1 MHSEKLGA
9 ARASSA
15 APLVRLVAG
24 AARLAIMDM
33 PKAKTPEERTTKKYK
48 TPDDFLAGPRGPPPD
63 DDPTLYMDENGVDV
77 RTLHEDWD
85 HSTGWWVKPWDTVM
99 REVKRINALEKRR
112 AIFVIRSGERE
123 DYKWFGSG
131 KNWVGEAGN
140 ARPWDPPMTREG
152 NLQAFS
158 SGKYPAIAE
167 IFDSGVGATL
177 SLRPAGLYV
186 PLGAPLRWGVVQQRV
201 VLGRRGDPEPGRY
214 RQICIAILT
223 AKNNHTII
231 GQADGDL
238 HAYEESDRLV
248 VIERDLRPP
257 PPEAAPKAKTPKAA
271 PKAKTP
277 MAAPPAKPASPRVV
291 PPPAVHRPPPMGT
304 FSPPPKQTNDAPA
317 AADPGPPPT
326 AKPEPAKAAPLAA
339 GYVPRSLR
347 DLKKN
352 SRGLPPP
359 SGGLPPL

>member
-1 MHSEKLGA
+1 MRHLHYKSPWWRTHMHIIGENNIDETAMLALGPRTKEHVDEPPDFVNTQA
-9 ARASSA
+9 IYARA
-15 APLVRLVAG
+15 
-24 AARLAIMDM
+24 LAL
-33 PKAKTPEERTTKKYK
+33 T
-48 TPDDFLAGPRGPPPD
+48 LAYPA
-63 DDPTLYMDENGVDV
+63 V
-77 RTLHEDWD
+77 
-85 HSTGWWVKPWDTVM
+85 
-99 REVKRINALEKRR
+99 
-112 AIFVIRSGERE
+112 
-123 DYKWFGSG
+123 
-131 KNWVGEAGN
+131 
-140 ARPWDPPMTREG
+140 
-152 NLQAFS
+152 
-158 SGKYPAIAE
+158 YPAIAE

-231 GQADGDL
+231 GQADGAL
-238 HAYEESDRLV
+238 HAYEETDRLV

-257 PPEAAPKAKTPKAA
+257 PPEAAKTPKVAKTPKAA
-271 PKAKTP
+271 APKARP
-277 MAAPPAKPASPRVV
+277 APAPAPEKPASPRVV

-326 AKPEPAKAAPLAA
+326 LAKAAP
-339 GYVPRSLR
+339 YVPRSLR

-359 SGGLPPL
+359 SGGLPSL